1 MRRTVQFHIPGT
13 AVIHAVRSI
22 VGTTARVAV
31 LVALLSVSAACAP
44 QTTALIVTTTN
55 DPQRV
60 TGSDGMD
67 HIEYDLVFTNVF
79 AGPVTLTS
87 IDVYT
92 PNGKRLLRLKGD
104 ALKAVLQPLFGSEE
118 ISEIPSSSS
127 VAAVMDVIVPRGEIP
142 EQITHR
148 ITYEVSP
155 NPLATLIGSDQI
167 LGPELTVPPA
177 EPIVIAS
184 PLKGTGWFNANGC
197 CVPSNHRSFRM
208 AVDGARYVKSETFAI
223 DWIQARDNRLFEGDG
238 TKNEQYFAYGAEIV
252 SVADGIVVSVR
263 DDMNDTP
270 PNTPPTTVKGPGDY
284 PGNHVVVLIQPG
296 VWASYAHL
304 MPGSVAVKEG
314 DQVTT
319 GQLLGKLG
327 STGNSTAPHLHFGLG
342 DGPDI
347 LSSNS
352 IPFVIDRYKYVGTV
366 DVNTVIDAFTAGAP
380 LGLVPGDGL
389 KIQRNA
395 HPLNFAITDFD

>member
-1 MRRTVQFHIPGT
+1 M
-13 AVIHAVRSI
+13 AVINGARSI
-22 VGTTARVAV
+22 IATTARVAV

-44 QTTALIVTTTN
+44 ETTALIVTSTN
-55 DPQRV
+55 DPLRV

-67 HIEYDLVFTNVF
+67 HIEYDLIFTNVF

-92 PNGKRLLRLKGD
+92 PNGKRLLRLKGEE
-104 ALKAVLQPLFGSEE
+104 LKQVLQPLFGSDE
-118 ISEIPSSSS
+118 INEIPSSSS
-127 VAAVMDVIVPRGEIP
+127 VAAVMDVIVPKGEIP
-142 EQITHR
+142 DQITHR
-148 ITYEVSP
+148 IKYEVSSH
-155 NPLATLIGSDQI
+155 PLSTLIGSNEI
-167 LGPELTVPPA
+167 LGPLLTVNPM
-177 EPIVIAS
+177 EPVVIAP

-197 CVPSNHRSFRM
+197 CVPSNHRAFRM

-223 DWIQARDNRLFEGDG
+223 DWIQAKDKRLFEGDG
-238 TKNEQYFAYGAEIV
+238 TKNEQYFAYGADIV
-252 SVADGIVVSVR
+252 SVGNGTVVSVR
-263 DDMNDTP
+263 DDMDDTP

-284 PGNHVVVLIQPG
+284 PGNNVVVLIQPG

-314 DQVTT
+314 DVVTT
-319 GQLLGKLG
+319 GQLIGKLG

-347 LSSNS
+347 LTSNS
-352 IPFVIDRYKYVGTV
+352 LPFVIDRYKYVGMA
-366 DVNTVIDAFTAGAP
+366 DVNTVIDAFTTGAP
-380 LGLVPGDGL
+380 LGLVPGDDTR
-389 KIQRNA
+389 IQRNA